1 MYPEQLNTIFPLKLS
16 LLLNKLPFLLLTQGP
31 TILRQQIIILPD
43 TLRGNTF
50 INQLLNFL
58 IYKQGTGKLLFLSGL
73 DCRLYLVN

>member
-58 IYKQGTGKLLFLSGL
+58 IYEQGTGELLFLSGL
-73 DCRLYLVN
+73 DCGLYLVN